1 MTGFTSIAW
10 FLALTVALGGA
21 AAFMSGRSLAGSWRA
36 PGSVALAAVPLAAA
50 ARFLHATLAEESTDA
65 VKALITFALMAVFC
79 WLGYAL
85 RRRTQMARHYP
96 WLGTG
101 ESRGTGA

>member
-1 MTGFTSIAW
+1 MTLPASTIAW
-10 FLALTVALGGA
+10 FFAFTIVLGGA
-21 AAFMSGRSLAGSWRA
+21 AAFMSGRALATAWRP

-50 ARFLHATLAEESTDA
+50 ARFLHATLADEPTDA

-85 RRRTQMARHYP
+85 RRRAQMARHYP
-96 WLGTG
+96 WLTN
-101 ESRGTGA
+101 